1 MILIDAGP
9 FVALN
14 DRRDRWH
21 HGCLEVSTG
30 LPAGPFATT
39 WPCISEAMY
48 LLGRSDGFILQSEL
62 WRMIRRIPVQIVDLS
77 PDEIM
82 LTESLMA
89 RYQNFPMDL
98 ADATLVAVADLRGW
112 RKVFTLDSHF
122 FAYRLRDGGALEVIL
137 PTS

>member
-1 MILIDAGP
+1 
-9 FVALN
+9 
-14 DRRDRWH
+14 
-21 HGCLEVSTG
+21 
-30 LPAGPFATT
+30 
-39 WPCISEAMY
+39 
-48 LLGRSDGFILQSEL
+48 
-62 WRMIRRIPVQIVDLS
+62 MIRRIPVQIVDLS